1 MKKLFIE
8 PAMDI
13 KSFEAENIVT
23 DSAITGNSV
32 DVTEAQKA
40 KNVLT
45 VDAQSQL
52 HFTFWSVGNSKHKY
66 TDGGNLHAV
75 FLFGGEDKNHTVFN
89 KPQTDENLTSAIA

>member
-52 HFTFWSVGNSKHKY
+52 HFTF
-66 TDGGNLHAV
+66 
-75 FLFGGEDKNHTVFN
+75 
-89 KPQTDENLTSAIA
+89 